1 MNRID
6 LSITNGLWY
15 CLKLLTLVKV
25 SIGNRMGLIVHS
37 RVGIR
42 DVVQVI
48 TKSLHHVGR
57 MLNENND

>member
-25 SIGNRMGLIVHS
+25 SIRNRMGLIVHS

-48 TKSLHHVGR
+48 TKSLQHVGC